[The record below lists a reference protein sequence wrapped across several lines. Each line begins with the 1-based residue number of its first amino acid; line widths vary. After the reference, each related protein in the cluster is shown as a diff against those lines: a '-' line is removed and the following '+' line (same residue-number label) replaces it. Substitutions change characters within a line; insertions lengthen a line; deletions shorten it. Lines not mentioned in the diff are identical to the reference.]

1 MKQFARAIV
10 LKDDSLLVMRRE
22 KAGRKYCSLVG
33 GAVDPGETPEQALY
47 RELAEETGIEVKNHR
62 LVITQQGG
70 GFGTQYIYLCDYVS
84 GEPELAEDSVEAK
97 INVPGQNSFQPGWL
111 PLKDLPTVNLLPGEL
126 KKVLLN
132 ILPNNFP
139 QQSITI
145 TINNMETA

>member
-84 GEPELAEDSVEAK
+84 G
-97 INVPGQNSFQPGWL
+97 
-111 PLKDLPTVNLLPGEL
+111 
-126 KKVLLN
+126 
-132 ILPNNFP
+132 
-139 QQSITI
+139 
-145 TINNMETA
+145 